1 MWSEIFESVRKIL
14 KLDLTFL
21 IWGFM
26 TGVRSCYDEGKRT
39 AETLNMDYHR
49 GAGLE
54 VSFFFFFFNLLN

>member
-1 MWSEIFESVRKIL
+1 MWFEIFESVRKIL

-54 VSFFFFFFNLLN
+54 VSLFFIFY